1 MSRFQKGQSIVEF
14 ALILPFFFF
23 LLWGFIYFGM
33 LFSDYLMLNDM
44 ARSYAR
50 EASLESSETV
60 THQKQGY
67 YTTEFAE
74 ECAKRQVTKLYTIDK
89 DATSVTEDEQNT
101 NDIKVTIKEN
111 LNQDGWVSTLRNFL
125 GDSVVKQTIQIEY
138 RMYWEAKGS

>member
-14 ALILPFFFF
+14 ALILPFFFL

-50 EASLESSETV
+50 EASLESYETV
-60 THQKQGY
+60 THQKKDY
-67 YTTEFAE
+67 YTKEFAE
-74 ECAKRQVTKLYTIDK
+74 QCENRQVTKLYIIDK
-89 DATSVTEDEQNT
+89 DATLVTYDKKNT